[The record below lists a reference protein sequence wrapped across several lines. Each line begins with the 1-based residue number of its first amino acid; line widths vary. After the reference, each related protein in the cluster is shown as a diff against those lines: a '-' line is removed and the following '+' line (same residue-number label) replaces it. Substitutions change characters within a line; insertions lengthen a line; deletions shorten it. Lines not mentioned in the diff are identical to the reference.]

1 MAKKKNKAP
10 TAEPERYS
18 KKALLRSKR
27 FYRIT
32 GLLDVLLT
40 DNQFYTIDEVNELVE
55 KTMKGKVD

>member
-10 TAEPERYS
+10 AVEPEKYS
-18 KKALLRSKR
+18 KKALMLSKR

-40 DNQFYTIDEVNELVE
+40 DNQFYTIDEVNALVE